1 MVTINQQY
9 LNLNPTGATPREI
22 SNVVNNILSGKT
34 NNVGTVTLAT
44 SNATTTSITDERI
57 GYDSVILLAPVSS
70 AAGNNLVPYASY
82 QNTVDQTFAAANTA
96 YTVALNTTDIAD
108 GSYLSANKIYV
119 RNAGTYNVQFSLQLA
134 NTTTQTDAT
143 SVWLKLNGVDIDG
156 TASKFDVPS
165 KHGSSD
171 GYLLAVANF
180 FVTCDAGDYIEL
192 GIAIAATGTY
202 IEAYAA
208 QTTPYARPSIPSS
221 VVTLTLASPIQSP
234 YVSAQTKGSATL
246 THYANSVADKT
257 YKYLVVG

>member
-1 MVTINQQY
+1 MY
-9 LNLNPTGATPREI
+9 RKLNPAGGTPREV
-22 SNVVNNILSGKT
+22 SEVVNNLVEGKS
-34 NNVGTVTLAT
+34 NNTGTITLAT
-44 SNATTTSITDERI
+44 GNATTTTINDERI
-57 GYDSVILLAPVSS
+57 GYDSIILIAPVTES
-70 AAGNNLVPYASY
+70 AGNNLVPYASY

-96 YTVALNTTDIAD
+96 YTIALNTTDIAD

-119 RNAGTYNVQFSLQLA
+119 RNAGTYNVQYSLQLA
-134 NTTTQTDAT
+134 NTTTQIDAT
-143 SVWLKLNGVDIDG
+143 SVWLRVNGVDIDG
-156 TASKFDVPS
+156 TASKFDVTA

-208 QTTPYARPSIPSS
+208 QTTPYARPLIPSS

-246 THYANSVADKT
+246 THYANSVAGKT

>member
-1 MVTINQQY
+1 MTTVNQLY
-9 LNLNPTGATPREI
+9 RKLNPSGATPREI
-22 SNVVNNILSGKT
+22 SEVVNNLVDGKS
-34 NNVGTVTLAT
+34 NNTGSVTLAT
-44 SNATTTSITDERI
+44 GNATTTIINNERI
-57 GYDSVILLAPVSS
+57 GYDSVILLAPVTE
-70 AAGNNLVPYASY
+70 AAGNNLVPFASY

-119 RNAGTYNVQFSLQLA
+119 RNAGTYNVQYSLQLA
-134 NTTTQTDAT
+134 NTTTQIDAT
-143 SVWLKLNGVDIDG
+143 SVWLKLNGVNIDG
-156 TASKFDVPS
+156 TASKFDVPA

-171 GYLLAVANF
+171 GYLIAVANF
-180 FVTCDAGDYIEL
+180 FVTCEADDYIEL

-208 QTTPYARPSIPSS
+208 QTTPYARPLIPSS

-234 YVSAQTKGSATL
+234 YVSAQSKGTATL

>member
-1 MVTINQQY
+1 MTVVNQQY
-9 LNLNPTGATPREI
+9 RNLNPAGGSPREI
-22 SNVVNNILSGKT
+22 SEVVNNLMNGKS
-34 NNVGTVTLAT
+34 NNTGTITLAT
-44 SNATTTSITDERI
+44 GNATTTTIYNERI
-57 GYDSVILLAPVSS
+57 GYNSVILLTPISS

-119 RNAGTYNVQFSLQLA
+119 RNAGTYNLQFSLQLA
-134 NTTTQTDAT
+134 NTTTQIDAT
-143 SVWLKLNGVDIDG
+143 EVWLKVNGVDVAG
-156 TASKFDVPS
+156 TASKFDVPA

-171 GYLLAVANF
+171 GYLIAVANF
-180 FVTCDAGDYIEL
+180 FVTCNAGDYIEL

-208 QTTPYARPSIPSS
+208 QTTPFARPSIPSS

-246 THYANSVADKT
+246 THYANSVSDKT
-257 YKYLVVG
+257 YGYVVVG